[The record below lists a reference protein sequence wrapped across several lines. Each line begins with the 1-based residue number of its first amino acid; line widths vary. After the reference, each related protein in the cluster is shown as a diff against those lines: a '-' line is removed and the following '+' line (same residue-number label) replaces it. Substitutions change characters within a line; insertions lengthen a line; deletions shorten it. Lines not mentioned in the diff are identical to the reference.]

1 VKPSLAAASPIALRR
16 WMLALPLAGAAYWL
30 LQPADH
36 ARDYGIAEVGL
47 DEARALIAA
56 GAVVVDA
63 RAGDAYRHRHL
74 PDAINLPLA
83 TLRIGVPAT
92 FSAAKE
98 QPVLVYCG
106 DGTTIGPEATSLLN
120 RAGYAR
126 AVNLKPGIEGWAD
139 ARLPIA
145 KG

>member
-1 VKPSLAAASPIALRR
+1 
-16 WMLALPLAGAAYWL
+16 
-30 LQPADH
+30 
-36 ARDYGIAEVGL
+36 
-47 DEARALIAA
+47 
-56 GAVVVDA
+56 VVVDA
-63 RAGDAYRHRHL
+63 RADDAYRHRHL

-83 TLRIGVPAT
+83 TLRLGVPAT

-98 QPVLVYCG
+98 MPVLVYCG
-106 DGTTIGPEATSLLN
+106 NGTTIGPEATSLLN